1 MMMMMIMMERR
12 GLTGKHTHTQTEK
25 MFIFY
30 SFSGQFTTK
39 NKKNK
44 NESEFSKQKKQA
56 TKQFSAKTVVIN
68 WKSNHLYFIFSPQT
82 NISFHLNIL
91 AFLPDFFFVF
101 RLFWSLSQIT
111 IKHRKNDQFSS
122 KHLNRLFQCINK

>member
-91 AFLPDFFFVF
+91 AFLPDFFSFFVYF
-101 RLFWSLSQIT
+101 EVWVKLPSNIEKMTNSVQNTWIDS
-111 IKHRKNDQFSS
+111 FSV
-122 KHLNRLFQCINK
+122 